1 MVYNSDINHQKNY
14 WDSLAWD
21 KDFTHP
27 LNLEKIKSIITPE
40 QRILDY
46 GCGYGRLTQQLRENG
61 YKNILSIDI
70 SPKMIERGKQ
80 LFPKLDLKVLKG
92 DRQFPTNSSFDLVL
106 LFSVLTCMTKNE
118 IIQKLINTLHSILSP
133 GGYLYISDTLIQ
145 KNQRNLKRYEH
156 FYKDFGQYGVFRLA
170 DGGIFRHFNIAEIE
184 EFTSQYEQISIDY
197 LQVRTMNNH
206 PAQVFQYL
214 CRKMA

>member
-1 MVYNSDINHQKNY
+1 
-14 WDSLAWD
+14 
-21 KDFTHP
+21 
-27 LNLEKIKSIITPE
+27 
-40 QRILDY
+40 
-46 GCGYGRLTQQLRENG
+46 
-61 YKNILSIDI
+61 
-70 SPKMIERGKQ
+70 MIERGKQ